1 MVKHIDIKTCR
12 QTEYL
17 SRSRSARF
25 YAKILMPITAVAFSL
40 ALWSDEE
47 IKPQLIAQV
56 EEIKPVVAEY
66 LADTPLQDMLG
77 FGGEFASSGTSGTG
91 FEEEALVTPS
101 TLMASARPVVRP
113 GAE

>member
-1 MVKHIDIKTCR
+1 M
-12 QTEYL
+12 
-17 SRSRSARF
+17 S
-25 YAKILMPITAVAFSL
+25 
-40 ALWSDEE
+40 EE
-47 IKPQLIAQV
+47 ILVLPAADCSRIRLVRIPEDIGNREAYRTVTGLIAQV